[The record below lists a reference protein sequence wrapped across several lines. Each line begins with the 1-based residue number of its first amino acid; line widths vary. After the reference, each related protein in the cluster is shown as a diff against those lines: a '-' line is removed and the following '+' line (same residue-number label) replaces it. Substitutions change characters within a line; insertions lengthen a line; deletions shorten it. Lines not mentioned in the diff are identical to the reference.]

1 MKCCIAR
8 SLPLTELYIL
18 QNDRLPSYLCTHL
31 AQRMHSVNLLRLK
44 MHEHTVISLTF
55 KNKSKLPLM
64 SHPPPPTTLIHSSP
78 LKKHSYEELSVL
90 TFSAFSSPILSSLS
104 SPFPPQKQLSSGLP
118 NPVGNSW
125 TSYYLISEALDT
137 VGLCLFPEH
146 FPHPLVPNLTHPLFL
161 PSCLCCQL
169 PDPWMLHFLG
179 LSPWSTAPTA
189 RTSLVISSNFMD
201 SCSSILMT
209 PH

>member
-1 MKCCIAR
+1 
-8 SLPLTELYIL
+8 
-18 QNDRLPSYLCTHL
+18 
-31 AQRMHSVNLLRLK
+31 
-44 MHEHTVISLTF
+44 
-55 KNKSKLPLM
+55 M

-78 LKKHSYEELSVL
+78 TCLKKHSYKELSVL
-90 TFSAFSSPILSSLS
+90 TFSAFSSNILSSLS

-146 FPHPLVPNLTHPLFL
+146 SPHPLVPILTHPLFL
-161 PSCLCCQL
+161 LSCLCCQL
-169 PDPWMLHFLG
+169 PDPWMLHCLG
-179 LSPWSTAPTA
+179 LSPWSTAPTT
-189 RTSLVISSNFMD
+189 RISLVISSSFMD
-201 SCSSILMT
+201 SCSSILVT